1 MANKQDLIA
10 KVAEATEL
18 TKKDSAAA
26 VDAVFASIEEFLAAG
41 EKVQLIGFGNF
52 EVRERAARQ
61 GRNPQTGE
69 TISISASKTIT
80 VVLIF
85 LLVFTVIKLSAIV
98 EISKLM
104 KPSEKQIEEARQKRI
119 QAQKE
124 GKDTFEVW
132 DERDDDS
139 LV

>member
-1 MANKQDLIA
+1 M
-10 KVAEATEL
+10 
-18 TKKDSAAA
+18 
-26 VDAVFASIEEFLAAG
+26 
-41 EKVQLIGFGNF
+41 
-52 EVRERAARQ
+52 
-61 GRNPQTGE
+61 
-69 TISISASKTIT
+69 KTIT

-104 KPSEKQIEEARQKRI
+104 KPSEQIEEARQKRI

>member
-1 MANKQDLIA
+1 M
-10 KVAEATEL
+10 
-18 TKKDSAAA
+18 
-26 VDAVFASIEEFLAAG
+26 
-41 EKVQLIGFGNF
+41 
-52 EVRERAARQ
+52 
-61 GRNPQTGE
+61 
-69 TISISASKTIT
+69 KTIT

-98 EISKLM
+98 TISKLM
-104 KPSEKQIEEARQKRI
+104 KPSEKQNDEARQKRI

-124 GKDTFEVW
+124 GKHNFEVW

>member
-1 MANKQDLIA
+1 M
-10 KVAEATEL
+10 
-18 TKKDSAAA
+18 
-26 VDAVFASIEEFLAAG
+26 
-41 EKVQLIGFGNF
+41 
-52 EVRERAARQ
+52 
-61 GRNPQTGE
+61 
-69 TISISASKTIT
+69 KTIT

-124 GKDTFEVW
+124 GKDTFEV
-132 DERDDDS
+132 
-139 LV
+139 

>member
-1 MANKQDLIA
+1 
-10 KVAEATEL
+10 
-18 TKKDSAAA
+18 
-26 VDAVFASIEEFLAAG
+26 
-41 EKVQLIGFGNF
+41 
-52 EVRERAARQ
+52 
-61 GRNPQTGE
+61 
-69 TISISASKTIT
+69 
-80 VVLIF
+80 
-85 LLVFTVIKLSAIV
+85 
-98 EISKLM
+98 M